1 MLTTA
6 LEVRIA
12 EVLGSDV
19 RDARLTA
26 KGMLAVNLQNV
37 TLILALTS
45 IYYIDELTVVSPLCE
60 VSSLAPA

>member
-19 RDARLTA
+19 RDARLIA
-26 KGMLAVNLQNV
+26 KGMLAARLQKC
-37 TLILALTS
+37 IL
-45 IYYIDELTVVSPLCE
+45 YIVIDVYPL
-60 VSSLAPA
+60 LR

>member
-19 RDARLTA
+19 RDARLIA
-26 KGMLAVNLQNV
+26 KGMLAARLQKCNSYFV
-37 TLILALTS
+37 
-45 IYYIDELTVVSPLCE
+45 IDVYLLFR
-60 VSSLAPA
+60 